1 MTHGRTVLCQKDP
14 RKGNIVE
21 KYCPITYFA
30 LMWKLLTGVIAEE
43 IYDYLEQE
51 NLLPEEQNVC
61 RRGSLRTK
69 DQLLIGKTVFKDC
82 KKEYTH
88 LFVAWI
94 EYKKAYDFLP
104 HSWINECILRSYFE
118 FQKT

>member
-1 MTHGRTVLCQKDP
+1 
-14 RKGNIVE
+14 
-21 KYCPITYFA
+21 
-30 LMWKLLTGVIAEE
+30 MWKLLTGVIAEE

-82 KKEYTH
+82 KKEYTN